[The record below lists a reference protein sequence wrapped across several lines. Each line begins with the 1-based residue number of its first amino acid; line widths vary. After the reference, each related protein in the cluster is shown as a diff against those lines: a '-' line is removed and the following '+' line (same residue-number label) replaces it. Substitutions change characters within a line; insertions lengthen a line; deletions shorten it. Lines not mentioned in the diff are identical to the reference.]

1 MQISKEYT
9 VLPFHSLS
17 AFLFLLSVILLLFF
31 FQIISELKETI
42 SKQRQYI
49 EELEKRLKNENRLC
63 SKCKEL
69 SIPAT

>member
-17 AFLFLLSVILLLFF
+17 AFLFLLSVLLLFF

-69 SIPAT
+69 SIPGT